1 MEVNTI
7 FINALML
14 IAVLNPFGNV
24 PLFIGMTEGMEKEI
38 RKKLF
43 KAIALTG
50 FFITFLFSLVGEFL
64 MINFYKIDMN
74 ELRMAGGLILVL
86 MAVKN
91 LIFPPMKKEREEA
104 HMSPE
109 EQIKQAVIPMAFPMM
124 VGPGSLT
131 TALIGRSEYGVVYNS
146 LSILT
151 AFAVIFMIFVIG
163 NYLEKIFGKL
173 VLYILSKVMQ
183 IFIMSIGFR
192 IFFDGFFKMLELK
205 HGV

>member
-1 MEVNTI
+1 MGVNTI

-43 KAIALTG
+43 KAITLTG

-104 HMSPE
+104 HISPE
-109 EQIKQAVIPMAFPMM
+109 EQIKQAVIPIAFPMM

>member
-1 MEVNTI
+1 MGVNTI

-43 KAIALTG
+43 KAITLTG

-104 HMSPE
+104 HISPE
-109 EQIKQAVIPMAFPMM
+109 EQIKKAVIPMAFPMM

-205 HGV
+205 HGL

>member
-1 MEVNTI
+1 MGVNTI

-104 HMSPE
+104 HISPE
-109 EQIKQAVIPMAFPMM
+109 EQIKHAVIPMAFPMM

-205 HGV
+205 HGL

>member
-1 MEVNTI
+1 MGVNTI

-91 LIFPPMKKEREEA
+91 LIFPPMKKERKEA
-104 HMSPE
+104 HISPE

-205 HGV
+205 HGL

>member
-1 MEVNTI
+1 MGVNTI

-104 HMSPE
+104 HISPE

-163 NYLEKIFGKL
+163 NLLEKIFGKL

-205 HGV
+205 YGL

>member
-1 MEVNTI
+1 MEINTI

-24 PLFIGMTEGMEKEI
+24 PLFIGMTEGMEKDI

-43 KAIALTG
+43 KVIALTG
-50 FFITFLFSLVGEFL
+50 FFITLLFSLVGEFL

-104 HMSPE
+104 HISPE

-205 HGV
+205 HGL

>member
-1 MEVNTI
+1 MGVNTI

-50 FFITFLFSLVGEFL
+50 FFITFLFSLIGEFL

-104 HMSPE
+104 HISPE

-205 HGV
+205 YGL

>member
-104 HMSPE
+104 HISPE

-205 HGV
+205 HGL

>member
-1 MEVNTI
+1 MGVNTI

-43 KAIALTG
+43 KAITLTG

-104 HMSPE
+104 HISPE

-205 HGV
+205 YGL

>member
-1 MEVNTI
+1 MGVNTI

-104 HMSPE
+104 HISPE